1 MAANYSVADLTT
13 ARDNLI
19 TAYTTI
25 STSPTKQYTLGD
37 RLFTYETR
45 HELWEEIERLT
56 RLILLRTT
64 GNSANARGYNRMD
77 FKSWN

>member
-13 ARDNLI
+13 MRDNLI

-25 STSPTKQYTLGD
+25 SSSPTKQYSLGD
-37 RLFTYETR
+37 RMFTYESR
-45 HELWEEIERLT
+45 HDLWKEIEDLT
-56 RLILLRTT
+56 RIILLRTT

-77 FKSWN
+77 FKTWN